1 MSGAGR
7 LAGRHAFVTGA
18 AGGIGSAIAAA
29 LAAEGARV
37 TLAGRRAGALEAVRA
52 ALPDAARHGT
62 AVFDVTEEA
71 AVGHAFA
78 AAEAERGPL
87 DILVANA
94 GAAPSAPFAKT
105 DRTLWDA
112 TLALNL
118 TGTFHCFR
126 AAAAGM
132 QPRGRGRIIAVASTA
147 GLVGYPYVSAYVAAK
162 HGVVGLVRALA
173 LELAT
178 SGVTVNAVCPGFTD
192 TPLIDQAVE
201 TIVAKTGRSA
211 EDARRTLARSNPQGR
226 LVAPAEV
233 ADAVLWL
240 AGDGASAVTG
250 QAIAVAGGEVM
261 AG

>member
-7 LAGRHAFVTGA
+7 LAGRHALVTGA

-37 TLAGRRAGALEAVRA
+37 TLAGRRAEAL
-52 ALPDAARHGT
+52 DAARAPLPDPSRHGI
-62 AVFDVTEEA
+62 AAFDVTDEA
-71 AVGHAFA
+71 GVGRAFA

-105 DRTLWDA
+105 DRALWDA

>member
-1 MSGAGR
+1 MNGGGR
-7 LAGRHAFVTGA
+7 LSGRHALVTGA
-18 AGGIGSAIAAA
+18 AGGIGAAIVLA
-29 LAAEGARV
+29 LAREGAAV
-37 TLAGRRAGALEAVRA
+37 TLAGRRRDALERLRQS
-52 ALPDAARHGT
+52 LPGPDRHGV
-62 AVFDVTEEA
+62 AVFDVTDED
-71 AVGHAFA
+71 AVSRAFA
-78 AAEAERGPL
+78 ESEYARGPL
-87 DILVANA
+87 DVLLANA
-94 GAAPSAPFAKT
+94 GAAPSAPFGRT
-105 DRTLWDA
+105 DRTMWDA

-118 TGTFHCFR
+118 TGVFHCLK
-126 AAAAGM
+126 AAVPGM
-132 QPRGRGRIIAVASTA
+132 QQRGRGRIVAVASTA

-192 TPLIDQAVE
+192 TPLIAGAVD
-201 TIVAKTGRSA
+201 TIVAKTGRTA

-226 LVAPAEV
+226 LVTPAEV